1 MKLKPEQL
9 ATHLLR
15 SLAPVY
21 VLSGDEP
28 LLVQE
33 AADAIC
39 VAARTQDYSERT
51 VLFVETG
58 FDWNALTQA
67 AASLS
72 LFSERRLL
80 ELRMPGGKPGDAGS
94 KALQAYAARPAEDT
108 VLLVICG
115 KLEAAAR
122 NSKWHQALEQAG
134 AAVQVW
140 PVDVRALPAWI
151 GQRMQQKGLR
161 PSRDAVALLAERIEG
176 NLLAAAQE
184 IDKLLLLHGPGP
196 LDVDAVTAAVSDS
209 ARFDVFILVDAALEG
224 GAARVV
230 RILDGLREEG
240 VEPVLLVWALARE
253 LRQLAAIAAQLAEGG
268 SLGAALARQKVW
280 DKRKPLIERAVKRHA
295 LARWQELLRH
305 CGRIDRMVKGMAP
318 GGVWDEL
325 VQLTLA
331 MAGQDIISTRPD
343 NRNNF

>member
-9 ATHLLR
+9 AKHLQ
-15 SLAPVY
+15 SPLAPVY
-21 VLSGDEP
+21 ILSGDEP

-33 AADAIC
+33 AADLIRA
-39 VAARTQDYSERT
+39 AARAQEYSERS
-51 VLFVETG
+51 VMFVEAA

-67 AASLS
+67 AANLS

-80 ELRMPGGKPGDAGS
+80 ELRMPSGKPGDAGS

-115 KLEAAAR
+115 KLETTSR
-122 NSKWHQALEQAG
+122 NSKWHQALEHAG
-134 AAVQVW
+134 ASVQVW
-140 PVDVRALPAWI
+140 PVEARALPAWI

-161 PSRDAVALLAERIEG
+161 PSSDAVTLLAERIEG

-196 LDVDAVTAAVSDS
+196 VDLDAVTAAVSDS

-253 LRQLAAIAAQLAEGG
+253 LRQVAAIAAQLGEGG

-280 DKRKPLIERAVKRHA
+280 DKRKPLIERAVKRHSTA
-295 LARWQELLRH
+295 HWRRLLRH

-318 GGVWDEL
+318 GDAWDEL
-325 VQLTLA
+325 VQLALA
-331 MAGQDIISTRPD
+331 VAGKDIINTEQRAS
-343 NRNNF
+343 